1 MSVKA
6 TMTVSI
12 APRLDLARELVEAQ
26 HGGDP
31 SASG

>member
-12 APRLDLARELVEAQ
+12 VPGEDLGSQLVETEPGRAVILQ
-26 HGGDP
+26 
-31 SASG
+31 